1 MRISV
6 PIAVTVAAMLAFC
19 VPAFPAHASDRLTL
33 QAATPP
39 ALSSLQRE
47 LDGIVRSEL
56 SPYTNAAIK
65 VFSLKSGETLYEHNP
80 RLLVTPASNQKLFTA
95 ATALSVLGKERE
107 VITTVSVDDAWGTIF
122 LKGCGDS
129 LLTGRDLVELAT
141 AASEKLDRNRPYRV
155 VADLACFD
163 DLYWG
168 KGWMWDDEPESDEMY
183 ITPLALD
190 HNTVTVTVTPGK
202 EARIPATVAL
212 TPETPL
218 VTVKNWTVTGGRE
231 DEVTVKATR
240 RPGEREN
247 VITVSGVV
255 PVGADPVV
263 KHLSVWKPERIA
275 LAIFAD
281 ALRARGITV
290 TGLDTNYTTPQ
301 SRVIARKK
309 RPLGDLVAFG
319 LKESDNLSA
328 ESLIKLLGMVSTGQP
343 GSAENGAVSIRL
355 YLDRL
360 GIPNDKMVIAD
371 GSGVSRYNLTNVETI
386 IRLLEAIYRDQRIYP
401 TVYNALPVAGRDG
414 TLAHRMA
421 GTAAEGNVRGKTGNM
436 TGVSSLS
443 GYLHTADGEPLAF
456 SMVIENFVGPAKPV
470 LEIQE
475 RILSILCGFHR

>member
-1 MRISV
+1 MRISA
-6 PIAVTVAAMLAFC
+6 PIAVTVAALLAVC
-19 VPAFPAHASDRLTL
+19 VPTFPAQASG
-33 QAATPP
+33 QTPPPPTTSP
-39 ALSSLQRE
+39 ALSPLHRE
-47 LDGIVRSEL
+47 LDGIVRGEL

-65 VFSLKSGETLYEHNP
+65 VTSLKTGETLYEHNP

-107 VITTVSVDDAWGTIF
+107 VITTVSVDDARGTIF

-129 LLTGRDLVELAT
+129 LLTARDLAGLAT
-141 AASEKLDRNRPYRV
+141 AASEKLERNRTYRV

-183 ITPLALD
+183 IAPLAID

-202 EARIPATVAL
+202 KANAPAEVAL

-218 VTVKNWTVTGGRE
+218 VTVKNWTVTGGRG

-240 RPGEREN
+240 RPGDREN
-247 VITVSGVV
+247 VITVSGVI
-255 PVGADPVV
+255 PAGGDAVV

-281 ALRARGITV
+281 ALRARGIAV
-290 TGLDTNYTTPQ
+290 TGLDTNFTTPQ

-343 GSAENGAVSIRL
+343 GSAEDGASRIRV
-355 YLDRL
+355 YLDKL
-360 GIPNDKMVIAD
+360 GIPTDKLFVAD

-421 GTAAEGNVRGKTGNM
+421 GTPAEGNVRGKTGNM

-456 SMVIENFVGPAKPV
+456 SMVIENFAGPAKPV

-475 RILSILCGFHR
+475 RILLILCSFHR